1 MEEVKWCVQVCHG
14 LGDDGQTESCVV
26 FDTRDEAIQFI
37 MDYLDEL
44 DVACE
49 DQAADNGVIR
59 IWNTAVSNLIEL

>member
-14 LGDDGQTESCVV
+14 LDDDGQTESAVV
-26 FDTRDEAIQFI
+26 FDTRDEAFQFI

-49 DQAADNGVIR
+49 KREANNGVIR
-59 IWNTAVSNLIEL
+59 VWSSAVSDLIEL

>member
-14 LGDDGQTESCVV
+14 LDDDGQTESAVV
-26 FDTRDEAIQFI
+26 FDTRDEAFQFI

-49 DQAADNGVIR
+49 KQEANNGVVR
-59 IWNTAVSNLIEL
+59 VWSSAVSDLIEL

>member
-14 LGDDGQTESCVV
+14 LDDDGQTESAVV
-26 FDTRDEAIQFI
+26 FDTRDEAFQFI

-49 DQAADNGVIR
+49 KQAANNGVIR
-59 IWNTAVSNLIEL
+59 VWSSAVSDLIEL

>member
-14 LGDDGQTESCVV
+14 LDDDGQTESAVV
-26 FDTRDEAIQFI
+26 FDTRDEAFQFI

-49 DQAADNGVIR
+49 KQEANNGVIR
-59 IWNTAVSNLIEL
+59 VWSSVVSDLIEL

>member
-14 LGDDGQTESCVV
+14 LDDDGQTESAVV
-26 FDTRDEAIQFI
+26 FDTRDEAFQFI

-49 DQAADNGVIR
+49 KQEANNGVIR
-59 IWNTAVSNLIEL
+59 VWSSTVSDLIEL

>member
-14 LGDDGQTESCVV
+14 LNDDGQTESAVV
-26 FDTRDEAIQFI
+26 FDTSDEAFQFI

-49 DQAADNGVIR
+49 KQEANNGVIR
-59 IWNTAVSNLIEL
+59 IWSSAVSDLIEL

>member
-14 LGDDGQTESCVV
+14 IDDDGQTESAVV
-26 FDTRDEAIQFI
+26 FDTRDEAFQFI

-49 DQAADNGVIR
+49 EQVANNGVIR
-59 IWNTAVSNLIEL
+59 VWSSAVSDLIEL

>member
-14 LGDDGQTESCVV
+14 LDNDGQTESAVV
-26 FDTRDEAIQFI
+26 FDTRDEAFQFI

-49 DQAADNGVIR
+49 KQEANNGVIR
-59 IWNTAVSNLIEL
+59 VWSSAVSDLIEL

>member
-14 LGDDGQTESCVV
+14 LDDDGQTESAVV
-26 FDTRDEAIQFI
+26 FDTRDEAFQFI

-49 DQAADNGVIR
+49 KQEANNGVIR
-59 IWNTAVSNLIEL
+59 VWSSAVSDLIEL

>member
-1 MEEVKWCVQVCHG
+1 MDDTRWCVKVCHG
-14 LGDDGQTESCVV
+14 NDEDGQTESCVI

-49 DQAADNGVIR
+49 TQEANNGVIR
-59 IWNTAVSNLIEL
+59 IWSTTTDQLIEL

>member
-14 LGDDGQTESCVV
+14 LNDDGQTESAVV
-26 FDTRDEAIQFI
+26 FDTRDEAFQFI

-49 DQAADNGVIR
+49 EQAANNGVIR
-59 IWNTAVSNLIEL
+59 VWSSVVSDLIEL

>member
-1 MEEVKWCVQVCHG
+1 MDDTRWCVQVCHG
-14 LGDDGQTESCVV
+14 YDEDEQTERCVI

-49 DQAADNGVIR
+49 TQEANNGVIR
-59 IWNTAVSNLIEL
+59 IWSTTTDQLIEL

>member
-14 LGDDGQTESCVV
+14 LDDGGQTESAVV
-26 FDTRDEAIQFI
+26 FDTRDEAFQFI

-49 DQAADNGVIR
+49 KQEANNGVIR
-59 IWNTAVSNLIEL
+59 VWSSAVSDLIEL

>member
-14 LGDDGQTESCVV
+14 LDDNGQTESAVV
-26 FDTRDEAIQFI
+26 FDTRDEAFQFI

-49 DQAADNGVIR
+49 KQEANNGVIR
-59 IWNTAVSNLIEL
+59 VWSSAVSDLIEL